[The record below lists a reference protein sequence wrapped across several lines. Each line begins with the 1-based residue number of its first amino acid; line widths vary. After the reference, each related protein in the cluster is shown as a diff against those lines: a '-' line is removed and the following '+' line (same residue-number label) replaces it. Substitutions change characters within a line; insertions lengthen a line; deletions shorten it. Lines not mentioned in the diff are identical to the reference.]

1 MNKEPAASI
10 PFAVE
15 ISRMIE
21 VLAEQIYPT
30 AFALLR
36 ENVQNSFDAVLLRRH
51 RFGDFA
57 ARIDVTI
64 DESRIVV
71 QDNGIGMSRDD
82 LREHFW
88 RAGSSSKNTEEARA
102 AGVVGTFGIGAMANF
117 GIAEQ
122 LHVETESAVTNERT
136 ACSAYRSTLSV
147 TEDCI
152 TFERRESTGS
162 PGTAVT
168 AVMPEGEILD
178 REKAEAYISEFVA
191 FLAANV
197 FVNGR
202 KASGN
207 PVGTAVAELVNTTW
221 SSAGSEVD
229 LGGGVAATFALRGA
243 VNGDV
248 RICLDE
254 IVVDGKRLKGRM
266 TLRQGMGVLRTFRS
280 GFGLASTGVDSTYS
294 FGGVAD
300 FLFLQP
306 TAGRE
311 ALTTASRQVLQR
323 IVSRVDE
330 LVSVKLAERP
340 ESNASGPFAAW
351 VRRRGRYDLCS
362 NLRVR
367 IEPAET
373 VPLREVREGFET
385 VGRPADHRPRQDGM
399 RRRNCDARDST
410 GNARWSTQ
418 EWTARR
424 WNMRRKTGR
433 SRADKEFAK
442 TGLRDQL
449 RLRRYCDIEELSDE
463 PKVLVDKPN
472 ADCSAAEKALAFRMG
487 SILSGDYFLK
497 AQVRFGTISHD
508 LPVLVDRGATP
519 VVVYL
524 NPEGPTA
531 KIILKVYD
539 EQYAAFGDM
548 TKDFVRNM
556 IFPRVSDLVP
566 TATRQ
571 GAQAFLKSISRP
583 REVFEYEASDLES
596 LTALWNDYMSGR
608 LSFQQASARSAR
620 VATRSYQ
627 VVDGTAAGSMRDV
640 VPDVIENQS
649 LIGGE
654 SQEDHG
660 TLPPI
665 QRLDIQT
672 DKKLLTIADDEP
684 ALKNYRCF
692 LAITNRIQEEHGDFF
707 LQPHR
712 TSVVWG
718 GQRALFIF
726 QHHSGEFGLY
736 YDLQTRSLISDQSGG
751 GAIVSCTIVMK
762 NRVFIPI
769 PAAIQATFLPNADE
783 RKRFEVKCD
792 ILQIER

>member
-1 MNKEPAASI
+1 MTADSI

-15 ISRMIE
+15 VSRMIE

-51 RFGDFA
+51 RFGDFN

-64 DESRIVV
+64 DESRIEVA
-71 QDNGIGMSRDD
+71 DNGIGMSRDD
-82 LREHFW
+82 LRKHFW

-117 GIAEQ
+117 GIAEE
-122 LHVETESAVTNERT
+122 LHVDTESAVTNERT

-152 TFERRESTGS
+152 TFEQRESTGS
-162 PGTAVT
+162 PGTSVT
-168 AVMPEGEILD
+168 AVMPDGKTVD
-178 REKAEAYISEFVA
+178 RAKAESYISEFVA
-191 FLAANV
+191 FLV
-197 FVNGR
+197 TDVYVNGR

-207 PVGTAVAELVNTTW
+207 PVGSAVAKLVNTTW
-221 SSAGSEVD
+221 SSEGSGVD
-229 LGGGVAATFALRGA
+229 LGGGVTATVDLRGA

-248 RICLDE
+248 RIFLDE
-254 IVVDGKRLKGRM
+254 IVVDGEPLEGQM
-266 TLRQGMGVLRTFRS
+266 TLRQGAGVLRTFRS
-280 GFGLASTGVDSTYS
+280 GFGLASTGVHSTYS

-311 ALTTASRQVLQR
+311 ALTTTSTQVLQR

-330 LVSVKLAERP
+330 FVSVKLAERP
-340 ESNASGPFAAW
+340 ESNASGPFAIW
-351 VRRRGRYDLCS
+351 VRQRRRYDLCS

-367 IEPAET
+367 IEPGET
-373 VPLREVREGFET
+373 IPLREVREGFEGNSLLVYSGTDRAT
-385 VGRPADHRPRQDGM
+385 VEHASEDRPIIVPSRSSPR
-399 RRRNCDARDST
+399 RDCEI
-410 GNARWSTQ
+410 NY
-418 EWTARR
+418 
-424 WNMRRKTGR
+424 
-433 SRADKEFAK
+433 
-442 TGLRDQL
+442 
-449 RLRRYCDIEELSDE
+449 LRRYCNIEELSDE
-463 PKVLVDKPN
+463 PRVLGEKPGT
-472 ADCSAAEKALAFRMG
+472 DCSAAEKALAFRVG

-497 AQVRFGTISHD
+497 AQIRFGRISHD
-508 LPVLVDRGATP
+508 LPVLVDRSKAP
-519 VVVYL
+519 VAIFL
-524 NPEGPTA
+524 NPEGATA
-531 KIILKVYD
+531 KTILKVYD
-539 EQYAAFGDM
+539 EQYFAFGDL

-556 IFPRVSDLVP
+556 IFQRVSDLVP

-571 GAQAFLKSISRP
+571 GAEAFLKSISRP
-583 REVFEYEASDLES
+583 REVFEYEASDTER
-596 LTALWNDYMSGR
+596 LTSLWNDYMSGK
-608 LSFQQASARSAR
+608 LSFQQASERSDR

-627 VVDGTAAGSMRDV
+627 IVDGTAAGSMRDV

-649 LIGGE
+649 LIVSE
-654 SQEDHG
+654 NRDRQEDQG
-660 TLPPI
+660 ALPPI
-665 QRLDIQT
+665 QRLDIHT
-672 DKKLLTIADDEP
+672 DKKLLTIANDES
-684 ALKNYRCF
+684 ALKGYRCF
-692 LAITNRIQEEHGDFF
+692 LAITSRIQQEHGDFF

-736 YDLQTRSLISDQSGG
+736 YDLQTRSLISEQSGG
-751 GAIVSCTIVMK
+751 GPVVPCTIVMK

-769 PAAIQATFLPNADE
+769 PDAIHETFLPNADE